1 MSGKM
6 LRGSRINVNPPLG
19 VAGEA
24 RRVCVC
30 VSEKSIEGRL
40 LTGRSVSTH
49 RTCIEFCHT
58 EFGSCPLGAC
68 RDPLGSII

>member
-1 MSGKM
+1 M
-6 LRGSRINVNPPLG
+6 LRGLRINVNPPLD

-24 RRVCVC
+24 RRVHVC

-40 LTGRSVSTH
+40 LIGQSVSTH

-58 EFGSCPLGAC
+58 GFGSCPLGPC

>member
-1 MSGKM
+1 MWYYAKG
-6 LRGSRINVNPPLG
+6 LVNQCESPPD

-24 RRVCVC
+24 RRVRVS
-30 VSEKSIEGRL
+30 VSEKSIKGRL
-40 LTGRSVSTH
+40 LIGRSVSTH

-58 EFGSCPLGAC
+58 GFGSCPLGAC